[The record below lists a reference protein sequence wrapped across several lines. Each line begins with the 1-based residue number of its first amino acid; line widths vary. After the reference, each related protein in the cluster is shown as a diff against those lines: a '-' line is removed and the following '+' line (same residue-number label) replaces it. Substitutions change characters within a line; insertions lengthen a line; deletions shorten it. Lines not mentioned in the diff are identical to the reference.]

1 MNSGEVAGSRPRLQ
15 RERRCMNA
23 AINAMNGIWR
33 GVLVAASAILP
44 ALIGVASAAAAPP
57 MEKHYYLPDAAAS
70 KIVSVAKTGNV
81 EAEVTVLTEA
91 VAIKETGPKQT
102 VAKFGEVYA
111 FSPAFIAI
119 RREVPTMLTFWNLQP
134 DDEHDLM
141 LTAPDFTVLMHLT
154 LAPLSKTSYVLTFH
168 KDGIFTFYC
177 TVHQPEMNGQIL
189 VLPSTGKK

>member
-1 MNSGEVAGSRPRLQ
+1 MSVAMSG
-15 RERRCMNA
+15 
-23 AINAMNGIWR
+23 MNGIWR
-33 GVLVAASAILP
+33 GVRVAASAILP

-57 MEKHYYLPDAAAS
+57 MDQHYYLPDAAAS

-81 EAEVTVLTEA
+81 EAEIIVLTEA
-91 VAIKETGPKQT
+91 VAIKETGPKET

-154 LAPLSKTSYVLTFH
+154 LAPLSKTSYVFTFH
-168 KDGIFTFYC
+168 HDGIFTFYC

-189 VLPSTGKK
+189 VLPPTGTP